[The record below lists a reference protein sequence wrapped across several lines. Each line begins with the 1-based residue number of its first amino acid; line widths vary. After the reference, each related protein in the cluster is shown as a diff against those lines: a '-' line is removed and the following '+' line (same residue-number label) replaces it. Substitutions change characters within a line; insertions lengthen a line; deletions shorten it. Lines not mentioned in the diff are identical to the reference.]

1 MHNLR
6 SEINQV
12 ALRTEGMSGQSRRYL
27 MHATWVGRLGAQ
39 VTCAVQVRRWSGKR
53 RTAVWIVT
61 SAKDVAFCI
70 LSKPLPM
77 LMLRR
82 VSQRRQYL
90 CRHGLRS
97 QHTLAR
103 GERPTK
109 KWDAESPDDGARV
122 AEWEAHGRSI
132 RSGAQQ
138 SMLSVLEER
147 GFVKDVAG

>member
-1 MHNLR
+1 M
-6 SEINQV
+6 SE
-12 ALRTEGMSGQSRRYL
+12 QSRRYVC
-27 MHATWVGRLGAQ
+27 MPPGQTRSTGDVCGAGAEVVGEAAHGRLDRHFREGCRVLHFVKAI
-39 VTCAVQVRRWSGKR
+39 A
-53 RTAVWIVT
+53 
-61 SAKDVAFCI
+61 
-70 LSKPLPM
+70 LPM

-82 VSQRRQYL
+82 VSQRRQHI
-90 CRHGLRS
+90 CRHGLQLRS

-109 KWDAESPDDGARV
+109 KWDAESPDDDARV

>member
-61 SAKDVAFCI
+61 FAKDVAFCI
-70 LSKPLPM
+70 LSKPFANADAPTRVAKAAVSLPAWPAKPTHACSWRKANQEVGCREPRRRCAG
-77 LMLRR
+77 RR
-82 VSQRRQYL
+82 VGGS
-90 CRHGLRS
+90 RS
-97 QHTLAR
+97 QHTLRRAAEHA
-103 GERPTK
+103 ER
-109 KWDAESPDDGARV
+109 A
-122 AEWEAHGRSI
+122 
-132 RSGAQQ
+132 
-138 SMLSVLEER
+138 
-147 GFVKDVAG
+147 